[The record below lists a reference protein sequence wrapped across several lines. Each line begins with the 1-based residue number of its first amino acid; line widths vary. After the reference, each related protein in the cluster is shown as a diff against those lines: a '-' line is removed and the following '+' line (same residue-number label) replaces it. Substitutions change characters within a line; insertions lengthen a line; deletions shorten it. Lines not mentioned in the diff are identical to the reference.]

1 MRNLSIFVLV
11 VVIGG
16 IWGCSSSKKSFES
29 GNYYGSV
36 MQSVKKLRKSPNHK
50 KSRETLSQAYP
61 MAVDFYLNQVTRM
74 KESQDRFKNGK
85 IVDSYK
91 MLNNMYD
98 EIRRSPAALQVIPN
112 PEDYYNQLKFH
123 NREAAGERY
132 TAGEEAL
139 AMGTRPYAIEAY
151 GHFVQSDLYLVGY
164 LDVKDK
170 IEEAK
175 YYATLRVLVEQVP
188 VPTMQAGLSAQFF
201 QDQIEQFLFN
211 YKDNEFI
218 RFYSARDENLKD
230 PDQILVLQFDDFVI
244 GQVNNQERI
253 FEVSKDSVIIAKI
266 PKSSV
271 QAETQ
276 IEQKIVICHNT
287 PGNSNNTQTIEV
299 SVSALQ
305 SHLDHGDKIG
315 PCDGYSGNLTKS
327 NSGVNV
333 PKEEYINVYGT
344 VKATFRENSRQVI
357 SRGLLSMRI
366 MDAKSNTVVLHE
378 KFPGEFVWVNK
389 WGSFNGDERALS
401 PEQINIAN
409 QRAMQPPPPQNLFIE
424 FCKPIYGQLRSKVQS
439 YYHNL

>member
-1 MRNLSIFVLV
+1 MMRNLSIFILI

-36 MQSVKKLRKSPNHK
+36 MQSVKKLRKSPNNK
-50 KSRETLSQAYP
+50 KSREVLSQAYP
-61 MAVDFYLNQVTRM
+61 MAVDYYLSQVTRM
-74 KESQDRFKNGK
+74 KQSQDRFKNGQ

-132 TAGEEAL
+132 TAGEQAL
-139 AMGTRPYAIEAY
+139 AMGSRPYAIEAY
-151 GHFVQSDLYLVGY
+151 EHFIQSDMYMSGY

-175 YYATLRVLVEQVP
+175 YYATLRVLVKQVP

-211 YKDNEFI
+211 YQDNEFI

-230 PDQILVLQFDDFVI
+230 PDQILVLQFDDFVV

-253 FEVSKDSVIIAKI
+253 LEASKDSVILAKI
-266 PKSSV
+266 PRSSV
-271 QAETQ
+271 QAETKV
-276 IEQKIVICHNT
+276 EQKIVICHSP
-287 PGNSNNTQTIEV
+287 PGNPNNKQTLEV

-305 SHLDHGDKIG
+305 AHLDHGDKIG
-315 PCDGYSGNLTKS
+315 PCDGDPVQTTTS
-327 NSGVNV
+327 NVNV

-344 VKATFRENSRQVI
+344 VKAVFRENSRQVI

-378 KFPGEFVWVNK
+378 KFPGEFVWMNK
-389 WGSFNGDERALS
+389 WGSFNGDERALT
-401 PEQINIAN
+401 PEQIRIAD
-409 QRAMQPPPPQNLFIE
+409 QRPMQPPPPQNLFIE